1 MGVALPRPQGDPT
14 TLTTILNFFIDHK
27 LLDGGG
33 ILKKNQTLIVAK
45 NWYGPVTPL
54 RVTKHRFKSSENFY

>member
-14 TLTTILNFFIDHK
+14 SLTKILNFFIDHK

-33 ILKKNQTLIVAK
+33 ILKKYQTLIVAK
-45 NWYGPVTPL
+45 NWYGPVTP
-54 RVTKHRFKSSENFY
+54 